1 MRSRFLCVTT
11 LCVLTLSGLL
21 LVPVAL
27 SAALIGLAPNQLVAP
42 LLEYW
47 PLFNILW
54 ASNPGAALPTL
65 WQQPVFS
72 FGHREPGSGLLA
84 WGVFFYPLPLA
95 LLLGA
100 ALMAAR
106 TLCGGHYRA
115 IGRCL
120 ISLLPGMAL
129 LLFAVTYVQLAS
141 CCTGGPRWTLDVW
154 LFSLIYD
161 PLSPWTGWQELYL
174 RIEGWLV
181 LGQLALAL
189 LGMFWLVT
197 AIRRRKV

>member
-1 MRSRFLCVTT
+1 LCVSALGT
-11 LCVLTLSGLL
+11 LTLSGLL

-27 SAALIGLAPNQLVAP
+27 SAALIGRAPNQLVAP

-47 PLFNILW
+47 PLFKILW
-54 ASNPGAALPTL
+54 VSNPGAALPTL
-65 WQQPVFS
+65 LQQPMLV
-72 FGHREPGSGLLA
+72 FGHRESASGLLA

-100 ALMAAR
+100 SVMTAR
-106 TLCGGHYRA
+106 PLCSGHPGA
-115 IGRCL
+115 IGRRL
-120 ISLLPGMAL
+120 TSLLPGMTL

-141 CCTGGPRWTLDVW
+141 CCTGGPRWALDVG

-161 PLSPWTGWQELYL
+161 PLSPLAGWQELYL
-174 RIEGWLV
+174 RIEAGLV

-189 LGMFWLVT
+189 LGMFWLAT
-197 AIRRRKV
+197 AIRRLQA